1 MTQLTCTHKM
11 ADKMDGQI
19 QAAKSLLAQLKKLW
33 NSKSRNLKE
42 VGSMLQQLKV
52 SVVSLRYL
60 PTGEGEQVDPRPLV
74 IARDALEIGAFW
86 SIETDQMGQFEHYM
100 AQLKA
105 YYFDYETFL
114 NSKEL
119 GSVYMHTL
127 LGLNLMFLLSE
138 SRLAEFHAELER
150 LPPDEI
156 EGNVYISYPVKLEQ
170 NLMEG
175 SYQKIFMLRENVP
188 DPHYAF
194 FVNKLLHTIKDEIAS
209 CAERSYNQLSVTGV
223 REILQLESEREA
235 QQYAEDRGWQPT
247 GEDFFFQK
255 ASEQAEDVVTRS
267 GCLLQQ
273 SLTYAKELERIV

>member
-1 MTQLTCTHKM
+1 M
-11 ADKMDGQI
+11 ADKMDAQM
-19 QAAKSLLAQLKKLW
+19 QAAKSLLDQLKKQW
-33 NSKSRNLKE
+33 DRKSRNLKD
-42 VGSMLQQLKV
+42 VGSILQQLKV
-52 SVVSLRYL
+52 AVVSLKYL
-60 PTGEGEQVDPRPLV
+60 PTGDGGQVDPRPLV

-86 SIETDQMGQFEHYM
+86 SIEIDQMGQFEHYM
-100 AQLKA
+100 AQLRA

-114 NSKEL
+114 NSMKL

-138 SRLAEFHAELER
+138 SRLSEFHAELER

-194 FVNKLLHTIKDEIAS
+194 FVNKLLHAIKDEIAS
-209 CAERSYNQLSVTGV
+209 CAEKSYNQLSVSGV
-223 REILQLESEREA
+223 RDILQLESTREA
-235 QQYAEDRGWQPT
+235 QQYAEDRGWQPI
-247 GEDFFFQK
+247 GEDFFFQQ
-255 ASEQAEDVVTRS
+255 ASEQTEDVVTRS
-267 GCLLQQ
+267 SCLLQQ
-273 SLTYAKELERIV
+273 SLSYAKELERIV

>member
-1 MTQLTCTHKM
+1 M
-11 ADKMDGQI
+11 ADNMEGQM
-19 QAAKSLLAQLKKLW
+19 QAAKSLLDQLKKQW
-33 NSKSRNLKE
+33 DGKSRNLKE

-52 SVVSLRYL
+52 AVVGLRYL
-60 PTGEGEQVDPRPLV
+60 PTGDGGRVDPRPLV

-100 AQLKA
+100 AQLRG
-105 YYFDYETFL
+105 YYFDYEPFL
-114 NSKEL
+114 DSMKL

-138 SRLAEFHAELER
+138 SRLSEFHAELER
-150 LPPDEI
+150 LPPDDI
-156 EGNVYISYPVKLEQ
+156 EGNVYVSYPVKLEQ

-209 CAERSYNQLSVTGV
+209 CAEKSYNQISVSGV
-223 REILQLESEREA
+223 RDILQLESNKEA
-235 QQYAEDRGWQPT
+235 QRYAEDRGWHPT
-247 GEDFFFQK
+247 GDDFFFQQ
-255 ASEQAEDVVTRS
+255 ASEQMDDVVTRS

-273 SLTYAKELERIV
+273 SLSYAKELERIV